1 MGYSIDDH
9 EIDPKT
15 HVVALGGDADANAA
29 PSFEERLL
37 RAVDQ
42 GKRHLVV
49 DLTAAQLIDSRILGV
64 LMTSLQRIE
73 ASGGRLC
80 VACADSNLLRLFSLT
95 GLDRAFPIYPSL
107 DQALVAR

>member
-9 EIDPKT
+9 EVDPET

-37 RAVDQ
+37 RAVEQ

-49 DLTAAQLIDSRILGV
+49 DLMGAHLIDSRILGV
-64 LMTSLQRIE
+64 LMSSVQRIE
-73 ASGGRLC
+73 ATGGRLC

-95 GLDRAFPIYPSL
+95 GIDRAFPIYPSL
-107 DQALVAR
+107 EEALVAR